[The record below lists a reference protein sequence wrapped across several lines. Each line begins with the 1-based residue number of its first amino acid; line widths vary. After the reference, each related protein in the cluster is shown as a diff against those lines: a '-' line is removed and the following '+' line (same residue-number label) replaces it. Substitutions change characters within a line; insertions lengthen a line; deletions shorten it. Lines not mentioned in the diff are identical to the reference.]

1 MNPALQLRGG
11 KLLLNRC
18 GGDKLVA
25 FVPSLNDTEDEE
37 PCCCCCLT
45 GDGKGTIFLAGIGGD
60 TCWGVPGNA
69 HLYFTKCLSDT
80 MEMHGLGVIGQVST
94 SAIESNVTYDG
105 KAVKIKTGR
114 CKINYAT
121 VRTTSIDCVSI
132 SSVGTRNSGS
142 GLGWTNSPGIIAGEA
157 TCNSNRPGIV
167 GGQGAYKLTISNI
180 ASDGDYIVHVQ
191 IGCSTSPFFGTAPDG
206 KSGTYF
212 YVAGDNQN
220 VGSSLNGRPALTCG
234 SGSMIESNVLSNL
247 GTTANWSIPGDC
259 IIWLVIG
266 WVVPVA

>member
-1 MNPALQLRGG
+1 MHLTTLNG
-11 KLLLNRC
+11 KLRLNKC
-18 GGDKLVA
+18 GGVLVEA
-25 FVPSLNDTEDEE
+25 ESEEE

-45 GDGKGTIFLAGIGGD
+45 GDGKGTIFLAGVGGD
-60 TCWGVPGNA
+60 TCWGVSGNA
-69 HLYFTKCLSDT
+69 HLYFTKCRAGA
-80 MEMHGLGVIGQVST
+80 MELHGLGVIGQVST

-105 KAVKIKTGR
+105 KAVKIETGSG
-114 CKINYAT
+114 CQINYAT
-121 VRTTSIDCVSI
+121 VRTSSMDCVNI

-142 GLGWTNSPGIIAGEA
+142 GLGWTNSPGVVAGET
-157 TCNSNRPGIV
+157 TCNSNRPGTV
-167 GGQGAYKLTISNI
+167 GGQGAYKLTISNV

-191 IGCSTSPFFGTAPDG
+191 IGCSTGPFFSSAPGG

-220 VGSSLNGRPALTCG
+220 INSTLNGRPALTCG
-234 SGSMIESNVLSNL
+234 SGSMIESNVVPNL

-266 WVVPVA
+266 WVVPFE